1 MKKTLKAVLFLMVP
15 VFTLSLFACKAE
27 TDTEY
32 VEVEK
37 IVEVEKKPDSTP
49 PQKIIAGENPAKAGN
64 ACVLLSW
71 KNPDDEDF
79 YGTKITFV
87 PAAEGVTQPL
97 VILGEKSKDSSAL
110 IRGLDNGT
118 EYTFSLFAL
127 DKTHNEAQK
136 VELKAAPVDSSDM
149 SPPAEVTG
157 LKSVA
162 TAGRIGLSW
171 NDPKDED
178 LFGIEIT
185 YKESS
190 AMTRSLAKME
200 EKSVFAAPGLQYI
213 EVPNL
218 ANGTEYTFTV
228 KTMDTSGNKSAG
240 VTVKATPVAVDSKEP
255 LKIDLSVPPE
265 RSNTPITITAN
276 ITTAAQSVDRVV
288 YKKDGSEVASKLLVD
303 SSAIP
308 AKKGGTDRTWT
319 FEITATD
326 ETANGTYTVAAIDS
340 DGREETAQI
349 PISNFDFTA
358 PKVVSGLAAELSSD
372 KTSVTLTWKDP
383 DDEDFDHVEICFV
396 SNDGTSD
403 SGKSET
409 VEVKKGVQT
418 KVFDVEPSKAY
429 YEYYIVTVDTLRNK
443 SPEIPIKVYVAAVS
457 KIPEGFVEIP
467 ATSISG
473 TEKWIPAS
481 TVFVSERNLE
491 IASFYMS
498 DHEVTRGEYKAVMG
512 IDPSEANAYDKAGN
526 KLTGDDNVK
535 NNPVNN
541 ISWYDALVY
550 CNTLSIKEGLTPCYA
565 IGGKTHPSEWGAV
578 PTECDST
585 WDAATCDFKAN
596 GYRLPTEVEWE
607 WAARGG
613 ENYTYAGS
621 DTIGDVAWFT
631 GNTGDSGS
639 RDVKTKNKNGYEL
652 YDMSGNVFEW
662 CWDRYG
668 SISSDTPSTGSD
680 SGSCRVLRGGCWFLD
695 DEKAQVDYRF
705 DHDPY
710 RRYGHYGFRV
720 VCNAR

>member
-1 MKKTLKAVLFLMVP
+1 MKKTLKAILFLMVP

-49 PQKIIAGENPAKAGN
+49 PQKIIAGENAAKAGN

-110 IRGLDNGT
+110 IRGLNNGT

-157 LKSVA
+157 LQSVA

-240 VTVKATPVAVDSKEP
+240 VTEKATPVAVDSKEP

-265 RSNTPITITAN
+265 KSNTAITITVN
-276 ITTAAQSVDRVV
+276 IATAAQSVDRVV
-288 YKKDGSEVASKLLVD
+288 YKKDGSEAASKLLAD

-319 FEITATD
+319 FEIKAAD

-358 PKVVSGLAAELSSD
+358 PKVASGLEGELSTG

-396 SNDGTSD
+396 SNNGTSD

-418 KVFDVEPSKAY
+418 KDFAVESSKAY
-429 YEYYIVTVDTLRNK
+429 YEYYIVTVDTLGNK
-443 SPEIPIKVYVAAVS
+443 SSVITKKVYVAAVS

-467 ATSISG
+467 AASIAE
-473 TEKWIPAS
+473 TES
-481 TVFVSERNLE
+481 LSSDVFVSGRKLE
-491 IASFYMS
+491 IASFYIS
-498 DHEVTRGEYKAVMG
+498 DHVVTRGEYKAVMG
-512 IDPSEANAYDKAGN
+512 RDPSTAKAYNKDGN
-526 KLTGDDNVK
+526 ELTGDDNVK
-535 NNPVNN
+535 NNPVNY

-550 CNTLSIKEGLTPCYA
+550 CNTRSIKEGLTPCYK
-565 IGGKTHPSEWGAV
+565 IDGKTNPSEWGAV
-578 PTECDST
+578 PTEKDST
-585 WDAATCDFKAN
+585 WDAATCDSKAN
-596 GYRLPTEVEWE
+596 GFRLPTEVEWE

-613 ENYTYAGS
+613 KNYTYAGS
-621 DTIGDVAWFT
+621 DTIGDVAWYGT
-631 GNTGDSGS
+631 NGT
-639 RDVKTKNKNGYEL
+639 RDVKSKKANGYGL
-652 YDMSGNVFEW
+652 YDMSGNVWEW
-662 CWDRYG
+662 CWDWKG
-668 SISSDTPSTGSD
+668 SISSDTPDAGPA
-680 SGSCRVLRGGCWFLD
+680 SGSYRCQRGGSWCD
-695 DEKAQVDYRF
+695 SADYTQVDC
-705 DHDPY
+705 
-710 RRYGHYGFRV
+710 RYGYDPSFRYYSYGFRV

>member
-27 TDTEY
+27 TD
-32 VEVEK
+32 
-37 IVEVEKKPDSTP
+37 
-49 PQKIIAGENPAKAGN
+49 
-64 ACVLLSW
+64 
-71 KNPDDEDF
+71 
-79 YGTKITFV
+79 
-87 PAAEGVTQPL
+87 
-97 VILGEKSKDSSAL
+97 
-110 IRGLDNGT
+110 
-118 EYTFSLFAL
+118 
-127 DKTHNEAQK
+127 
-136 VELKAAPVDSSDM
+136 VDSSDI

-162 TAGRIGLSW
+162 TSGRIGLSW

-218 ANGTEYTFTV
+218 VNGTEYTFTV
-228 KTMDTSGNKSAG
+228 KTMDISGNKSAG

-255 LKIDLSVPPE
+255 LKIDLSVPQE
-265 RSNTPITITAN
+265 KSNTPITITAN
-276 ITTAAQSVDRVV
+276 ITTAAQIVDKVV
-288 YKKDGSEVASKLLVD
+288 YKKDGSEVASKLLAD

-308 AKKGGTDRTWT
+308 AVKSSTDRTWT

-349 PISNFDFTA
+349 AISNFDFTA
-358 PKVVSGLAAELSSD
+358 PKVASGLEAVLSTD

-383 DDEDFDHVEICFV
+383 VDEDFDHVEICFV

-403 SGKSET
+403 SEKSET
-409 VEVKKGVQT
+409 IEVIKGVQT

-429 YEYYIVTVDTLRNK
+429 YEYYIVTVDTLGNK
-443 SPEIPIKVYVAAVS
+443 SSGISIKVYVAAVL

-467 ATSISG
+467 AVSISG
-473 TEKWIPAS
+473 SEPWTPAS
-481 TVFVSERNLE
+481 DVFVSGRKLE
-491 IASFYMS
+491 IASLYMS

-512 IDPSEANAYDKAGN
+512 RDPSTAKAYNKDGN
-526 KLTGDDNVK
+526 ELTGDDNVK
-535 NNPVNN
+535 NNPVNY

-550 CNTLSIKEGLTPCYA
+550 CNTRSIKEGLTPCYK
-565 IGGKTHPSEWGAV
+565 IDGKTDPGEWGAV
-578 PTECDST
+578 PTENNST
-585 WDAATCDFKAN
+585 WDAATCDFKAD
-596 GYRLPTEVEWE
+596 GYRLPTEAEWE

-613 ENYTYAGS
+613 ESYTYAGS
-621 DTIGDVAWFT
+621 DTIDDVAWYTGTT
-631 GNTGDSGS
+631 GNTGT
-639 RDVKTKNKNGYEL
+639 RDVKSKNANAYGV
-652 YDMSGNVFEW
+652 YDMSGNVYEW
-662 CWDRYG
+662 CWDWYD
-668 SISSDTPSTGSD
+668 SISSGTVATGSS
-680 SGSCRVLRGGCWFLD
+680 SGSKRCLRGGSWFRNAFNAPVARRD
-695 DEKAQVDYRF
+695 GNY
-705 DHDPY
+705 PY
-710 RRYGHYGFRV
+710 HRNNRYGFRV

>member
-1 MKKTLKAVLFLMVP
+1 MKKTLKAILFLMVP
-15 VFTLSLFACKAE
+15 VFTLALFACKAE

-49 PQKIIAGENPAKAGN
+49 PQKIIAGENAAKAGN

-71 KNPDDEDF
+71 RNPADEDF
-79 YGTKITFV
+79 YGTKITFI

-110 IRGLDNGT
+110 IRGLNNGS

-136 VELKAAPVDSSDM
+136 VELKAAPVDSSDI

-265 RSNTPITITAN
+265 KSNTAITITAN
-276 ITTAAQSVDRVV
+276 IATAAQSVDRVV
-288 YKKDGSEVASKLLVD
+288 YKKDGSEAASKLLAD

-319 FEITATD
+319 FEITAAD

-358 PKVVSGLAAELSSD
+358 PKVASGLEAELSTG

-396 SNDGTSD
+396 SNDGKSD

-429 YEYYIVTVDTLRNK
+429 YKYCIVTVDTLGNK
-443 SPEIPIKVYVAAVS
+443 SSGISKKVYVAAVS

-467 ATSISG
+467 AASIAE
-473 TEKWIPAS
+473 TES
-481 TVFVSERNLE
+481 LSSDVFVSGRNLE

-512 IDPSEANAYDKAGN
+512 IDPSTAKAYDKTGN
-526 KLTGDDNVK
+526 ELTGDDNVK
-535 NNPVNN
+535 NNPVNY

-550 CNTLSIKEGLTPCYA
+550 CNTRSIKEGLTPCYK
-565 IGGKTHPSEWGAV
+565 IDGKTDPGEWGAV
-578 PTECDST
+578 PTENNST
-585 WDAATCDFKAN
+585 WDAATCDFKAD
-596 GYRLPTEVEWE
+596 GYRLPTEAEWE

-613 ENYTYAGS
+613 ESYTYAGS
-621 DTIGDVAWFT
+621 NDVDDVAWYGT
-631 GNTGDSGS
+631 NGT
-639 RDVKTKNKNGYEL
+639 RDVKTKKANAYGL
-652 YDMSGNVFEW
+652 YDMSGNVWEW
-662 CWDRYG
+662 CWDWKG
-668 SISSDTPSTGSD
+668 SISSDTPDEGPA
-680 SGSCRVLRGGCWFLD
+680 SGSYRCQRGGSWCD
-695 DEKAQVDYRF
+695 SANYTQVDS
-705 DHDPY
+705 
-710 RRYGHYGFRV
+710 RYGYDPSFRYYTYGFRV